1 MPKSAKPFALPPAIA
16 ESLNDGEFAEETH
29 ENENFL
35 YRIYANKTP
44 EYVGLANKVEKIF
57 KPIAD
62 LDNKLFVHV
71 RLSDVDSF
79 WQKITEKSADFFT
92 ALFDNSEISAKID
105 LDKKL
110 VETVGLLL
118 DKISPGFS
126 QSPIIAFLQL
136 FAELDIQAE

>member
-1 MPKSAKPFALPPAIA
+1 M
-16 ESLNDGEFAEETH
+16 
-29 ENENFL
+29 
-35 YRIYANKTP
+35 
-44 EYVGLANKVEKIF
+44 GLTSKVEKIF
-57 KPIAD
+57 RPIAD
-62 LDNKLFVHV
+62 LDNRLFLHV

-92 ALFDNSEISAKID
+92 VLFDNAQVTAKVD

-126 QSPIIAFLQL
+126 QSPVIAFLQL